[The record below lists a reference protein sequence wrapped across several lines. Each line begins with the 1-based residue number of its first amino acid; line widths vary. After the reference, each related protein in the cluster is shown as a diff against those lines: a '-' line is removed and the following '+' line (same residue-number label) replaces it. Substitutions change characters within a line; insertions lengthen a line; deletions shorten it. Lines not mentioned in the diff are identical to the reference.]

1 MPITINGNGTVTGL
15 AVGGLPDG
23 TIDRDTLAANA
34 KGSILQVKS
43 SLKTD
48 TWDSGDST
56 SWQDISGTDEAGSG
70 SVWEVNITP
79 TSASSKI
86 LVNWNL
92 NLGPSAGH
100 QTIKLV
106 RDSTDILLGDSLNT
120 YTRGSH
126 HTYMTATDQ
135 YDIQNFSG
143 QYLDSPSTTSAT
155 TYKLQI
161 IQTSSSYQIYVNR
174 PANTTDA
181 TWNGTAASTITVQEV
196 AQ

>member
-1 MPITINGNGTVTGL
+1 MPITINGNGTITGL
-15 AVGGLPDG
+15 SVGGLPDG
-23 TIDRDTLAANA
+23 CVDRDTLAAGA

-161 IQTSSSYQIYVNR
+161 IQTGSAYQIYVNR
-174 PANTTDA
+174 PSNTNGA
-181 TWNGTAASTITVQEV
+181 SWNGSTASTITVMEV

>member
-15 AVGGLPDG
+15 SVGGLPDG

-48 TWDSGDST
+48 TWDTGSITDWS
-56 SWQDISGTDEAGSG
+56 DISGTDESGSG

-92 NLGPSAGH
+92 NVGPGSGH
-100 QTIKLV
+100 HTIKLV
-106 RDSTDILLGDSLNT
+106 RDSTDICIGDASGSWI
-120 YTRGSH
+120 RGSH
-126 HTYMTATDQ
+126 HTYMTSTDQ

-155 TYKLQI
+155 VYKLQI
-161 IQTSSSYQIYVNR
+161 TQTSSGYQMYVNR
-174 PANTTDA
+174 PSNSSDA
-181 TWNGTAASTITVQEV
+181 DWNGTAASTITVMEV